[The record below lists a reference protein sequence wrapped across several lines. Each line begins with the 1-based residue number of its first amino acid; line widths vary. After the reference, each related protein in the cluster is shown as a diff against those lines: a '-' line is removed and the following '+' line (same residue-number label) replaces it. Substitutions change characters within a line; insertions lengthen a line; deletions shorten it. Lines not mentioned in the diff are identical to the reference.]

1 MTKHVTYA
9 VRDMVSAFRREKW
22 KRAHFLWT
30 WRWEIDVSDWAD
42 NLDSGLLLSYIIY
55 TFQYWL
61 MYNAKHGQDSH
72 SNIEPTAQHP
82 TSFIEKK
89 HFRSSLLPL
98 HLRLTKREIDRLMLV
113 VQLLKESHRLYFF
126 IYTFPGGGGFIQG
139 SVSLSAQG
147 REQTQ
152 AQHNIYGHLKHWC

>member
-61 MYNAKHGQDSH
+61 MYNVKLGQGSH
-72 SNIEPTAQHP
+72 SNIDPTARHP
-82 TSFIEKK
+82 TSFIKK
-89 HFRSSLLPL
+89 SFRSSLLPL

-152 AQHNIYGHLKHWC
+152 ALYNVYGHLKHWC